1 MTEDSY
7 ADYQDDCYLEHT
19 LIVATTHSHCLI
31 FMVFTSS
38 CSLADNLVALEG
50 LDTQALHFH
59 DKGEVVPLKANGCWQ
74 IYRGILQVSQLTDN
88 GEEIL
93 VGWAQAGSF
102 VGLNLTP
109 SQLDLYQVK
118 ALSDVYLR
126 WYSTEQIGAN
136 PQLGELVLTQTLKR
150 LRQAES
156 LLAIAGYKRVD
167 ERLQA
172 LLKLLAQE
180 MGQSREGGIR
190 LSVRLTHQMLANAI
204 GTTRV
209 TITRLLGEL
218 QSQKQVSFDEDRH
231 LVIHFLG

>member
-1 MTEDSY
+1 MSLRAHNTSPRNSPKLSD
-7 ADYQDDCYLEHT
+7 
-19 LIVATTHSHCLI
+19 

-38 CSLADNLVALEG
+38 YSLADNLATLEG
-50 LDTQALHFH
+50 LDAQALRFH
-59 DKGEVVPLKANGCWQ
+59 EKGEVIPLKENGCWQ
-74 IYRGILQVSQLTDN
+74 IYRGIVQISQLAAN

-93 VGWAQAGSF
+93 VGWSQAGSF
-102 VGLNLTP
+102 VGLKLTP
-109 SQLDLYQVK
+109 SQLDIYQAK

-126 WYSTEQIGAN
+126 WYSADNIARN
-136 PQLGELVLTQTLKR
+136 PQLSALILNQTLKR

-172 LLKLLAQE
+172 LFQLLAQE
-180 MGQSREGGIR
+180 MGQPLAGEAGIR

-218 QSQKQVSFDEDRH
+218 QTQGQVSFDDQRH
-231 LVIHFLG
+231 LVIHFFD

>member
-1 MTEDSY
+1 
-7 ADYQDDCYLEHT
+7 
-19 LIVATTHSHCLI
+19 
-31 FMVFTSS
+31 MVFTSS
-38 CSLADNLVALEG
+38 YALADNLATLGG
-50 LDTQALHFH
+50 LDAQALHFH
-59 DKGEVVPLKANGCWQ
+59 DKGEIIPLRENGCWQ
-74 IYRGILQVSQLTDN
+74 IYRGILQVGQLMDN

-102 VGLNLTP
+102 VGLNLAP
-109 SQLDLYQVK
+109 CQLDLYQAR

-126 WYSTEQIGAN
+126 WYSSASITAN
-136 PQLGELVLTQTLKR
+136 AQLGELVLAQTLKQ
-150 LRQAES
+150 LRQTES

-180 MGQSREGGIR
+180 MGQPVKGGVR
-190 LSVRLTHQMLANAI
+190 LSVRLTHQMLASAI

-218 QSQKQVSFDEDRH
+218 QSQGQVGFDGDRH
-231 LVIHFLG
+231 LVIQFLN

>member
-1 MTEDSY
+1 
-7 ADYQDDCYLEHT
+7 
-19 LIVATTHSHCLI
+19 
-31 FMVFTSS
+31 MVFTSTY
-38 CSLADNLVALEG
+38 SLADNLATLEG
-50 LDTQALHFH
+50 LDTQALHFY
-59 DKGEVVPLKANGCWQ
+59 DKGEVIPLQANGCWQ

-102 VGLNLTP
+102 VGLDLTP
-109 SQLDLYQVK
+109 SQLDIYQAK

-126 WYSTEQIGAN
+126 WYSAENIAAN
-136 PQLGELVLTQTLKR
+136 SPLGKLVLTQTLKR
-150 LRQAES
+150 LQQAES

-180 MGQSREGGIR
+180 MGQPLEGGIR

-218 QSQKQVSFDEDRH
+218 QSQGQVSFDDDRH
-231 LVIHFLG
+231 LVIHRLGE

>member
-1 MTEDSY
+1 
-7 ADYQDDCYLEHT
+7 
-19 LIVATTHSHCLI
+19 
-31 FMVFTSS
+31 MVFTSDY
-38 CSLADNLVALEG
+38 SLADNLAALEG
-50 LDTQALHFH
+50 LETQTLHFY
-59 DKGEVVPLKANGCWQ
+59 DKGELIPLKENGCWQ
-74 IYRGILQVSQLTDN
+74 IYRGILQISQLTDN

-93 VGWAQAGSF
+93 VGWAQVGSF
-102 VGLNLTP
+102 IGLQLTA
-109 SQLDLYQVK
+109 SQRDIYQAK

-126 WYSTEQIGAN
+126 WYASKTIADD
-136 PQLGELVLTQTLKR
+136 PQLSELVLSQTLKR

-172 LLKLLAQE
+172 LLKLLAKE
-180 MGQSREGGIR
+180 MGQPIDGGMR

-218 QSQKQVSFDEDRH
+218 QSQGQVSFDGDRH
-231 LVIHFLG
+231 LVIHLSY

>member
-1 MTEDSY
+1 
-7 ADYQDDCYLEHT
+7 
-19 LIVATTHSHCLI
+19 
-31 FMVFTSS
+31 MVFTSDYA
-38 CSLADNLVALEG
+38 LADNLVALGG
-50 LDTQALHFH
+50 LDTETLRFY
-59 DKGEVVPLKANGCWQ
+59 DKGDIIPLKENGCWQ

-93 VGWAQAGSF
+93 VGWAQVGSF
-102 VGLNLTP
+102 VGLQLTP
-109 SQLDLYQVK
+109 CQRDICQVK

-126 WYSTEQIGAN
+126 WYSTESIAIN
-136 PQLGELVLTQTLKR
+136 PPLSELILTQTLKR

-172 LLKLLAQE
+172 LLKLLANE
-180 MGQSREGGIR
+180 MGQPIDGGIR

-218 QSQKQVSFDEDRH
+218 QSQGQVSFDDDRH
-231 LVIHFLG
+231 LVIHLSH

>member
-1 MTEDSY
+1 
-7 ADYQDDCYLEHT
+7 
-19 LIVATTHSHCLI
+19 
-31 FMVFTSS
+31 MVFTSS
-38 CSLADNLVALEG
+38 YSLADNLAALDG
-50 LDTQALHFH
+50 LDTQALHFY
-59 DKGEVVPLKANGCWQ
+59 DKNEVIPLKENGCWQ

-102 VGLNLTP
+102 VGLHLTL
-109 SQLDLYQVK
+109 SQLDIYQAK

-126 WYSTEQIGAN
+126 WYSTESIAAN
-136 PQLGELVLTQTLKR
+136 PPLGELILTQTIKR

-172 LLKLLAQE
+172 LLRLLAQD
-180 MGQSREGGIR
+180 MGQHQEGGIR

-209 TITRLLGEL
+209 
-218 QSQKQVSFDEDRH
+218 
-231 LVIHFLG
+231 

>member
-1 MTEDSY
+1 
-7 ADYQDDCYLEHT
+7 
-19 LIVATTHSHCLI
+19 
-31 FMVFTSS
+31 MVFTSDY
-38 CSLADNLVALEG
+38 SLADNLAALEG
-50 LDTQALHFH
+50 LETQTLHFY
-59 DKGEVVPLKANGCWQ
+59 DKGELIPLKENGCWQ
-74 IYRGILQVSQLTDN
+74 IYRGILQISQLTDN

-93 VGWAQAGSF
+93 VGWAQVGSF
-102 VGLNLTP
+102 IGLQLTA
-109 SQLDLYQVK
+109 SQRDIYQAK

-126 WYSTEQIGAN
+126 WYASKTIADD
-136 PQLGELVLTQTLKR
+136 PQLSELVLSQTMKR

-180 MGQSREGGIR
+180 MGQPIDGGMR

-218 QSQKQVSFDEDRH
+218 QSQGQVSFDGDRH
-231 LVIHFLG
+231 LVIHLSY

>member
-1 MTEDSY
+1 
-7 ADYQDDCYLEHT
+7 
-19 LIVATTHSHCLI
+19 
-31 FMVFTSS
+31 MVFTSDY
-38 CSLADNLVALEG
+38 SLANNLSALGG
-50 LDTQALHFH
+50 LDTETLRFY
-59 DKGEVVPLKANGCWQ
+59 DKGAIIPLKENGCWQ

-93 VGWAQAGSF
+93 VGWAQVGSF
-102 VGLNLTP
+102 VGLQLTAC
-109 SQLDLYQVK
+109 QRDIYQVK

-126 WYSTEQIGAN
+126 WYSAESITAN
-136 PQLGELVLTQTLKR
+136 PQLIELVLTQTLNR

-172 LLKLLAQE
+172 LLKLLANE
-180 MGQSREGGIR
+180 MGQPISGGIR

-218 QSQKQVSFDEDRH
+218 QSQGQVSFDDDRH
-231 LVIHFLG
+231 LVIHLSR

>member
-1 MTEDSY
+1 
-7 ADYQDDCYLEHT
+7 
-19 LIVATTHSHCLI
+19 
-31 FMVFTSS
+31 MVFTSDY
-38 CSLADNLVALEG
+38 SLADNLAALEG
-50 LDTQALHFH
+50 LETQTLHFY
-59 DKGEVVPLKANGCWQ
+59 DKGELIPLKENGCWQ
-74 IYRGILQVSQLTDN
+74 IYRGILQISQLTDN

-93 VGWAQAGSF
+93 VGWAQVGSF
-102 VGLNLTP
+102 IGLQLTA
-109 SQLDLYQVK
+109 SQRDIYQAK

-126 WYSTEQIGAN
+126 WYASKTIADD
-136 PQLGELVLTQTLKR
+136 PQLSELVLSQTLKR

-180 MGQSREGGIR
+180 MGQPIDGGMR

-218 QSQKQVSFDEDRH
+218 QSQGQVSFDGDRH
-231 LVIHFLG
+231 LVIHLSY

>member
-1 MTEDSY
+1 
-7 ADYQDDCYLEHT
+7 
-19 LIVATTHSHCLI
+19 
-31 FMVFTSS
+31 MVFTSDY
-38 CSLADNLVALEG
+38 SLANNLSALGG
-50 LDTQALHFH
+50 LDTETLRFYDTGAII
-59 DKGEVVPLKANGCWQ
+59 PLKENGCWQ

-93 VGWAQAGSF
+93 VGWAQVGSF
-102 VGLNLTP
+102 VGLQLTAC
-109 SQLDLYQVK
+109 QRDIYQVK

-126 WYSTEQIGAN
+126 WYSAESITAN
-136 PQLGELVLTQTLKR
+136 PQLIELVLTQTLNR

-172 LLKLLAQE
+172 LLKLLANE
-180 MGQSREGGIR
+180 MGQPISGGIR

-218 QSQKQVSFDEDRH
+218 QSQGQVSFDDDRH
-231 LVIHFLG
+231 LVIHLSR

>member
-1 MTEDSY
+1 
-7 ADYQDDCYLEHT
+7 
-19 LIVATTHSHCLI
+19 
-31 FMVFTSS
+31 MVFTSS
-38 CSLADNLVALEG
+38 YSLADNLTALGG

-59 DKGEVVPLKANGCWQ
+59 DKGEVIPLKENGCWQ

-102 VGLNLTP
+102 VGLQLTP
-109 SQLDLYQVK
+109 SQLDIYQAK

-126 WYSTEQIGAN
+126 WYSTDNIAAN
-136 PQLGELVLTQTLKR
+136 PPLRELILTQTIKR

-180 MGQSREGGIR
+180 MGQPSDGGIR

-209 TITRLLGEL
+209 TITRLLGDL
-218 QSQKQVSFDEDRH
+218 QTQGQVSFDDDRH
-231 LVIHFLG
+231 LVIHCVD

>member
-1 MTEDSY
+1 
-7 ADYQDDCYLEHT
+7 
-19 LIVATTHSHCLI
+19 
-31 FMVFTSS
+31 MVFTSS
-38 CSLADNLVALEG
+38 YSLADNLAALEG
-50 LDTQALHFH
+50 LDTQALHFY
-59 DKGEVVPLKANGCWQ
+59 DKNEVIPLKENGCWQ

-102 VGLNLTP
+102 VGLHLTL
-109 SQLDLYQVK
+109 SQLDIYQAK

-126 WYSTEQIGAN
+126 WYSTESIAAN
-136 PQLGELVLTQTLKR
+136 PPLGELILTQTIKR

-172 LLKLLAQE
+172 LLRLLAQE
-180 MGQSREGGIR
+180 MGQPLDDGIR

-218 QSQKQVSFDEDRH
+218 QSQGQVSFDDDRH
-231 LVIHFLG
+231 LVIHRLGG

>member
-1 MTEDSY
+1 M
-7 ADYQDDCYLEHT
+7 
-19 LIVATTHSHCLI
+19 
-31 FMVFTSS
+31 SS
-38 CSLADNLVALEG
+38 TFPLADNLAALEG
-50 LDTQALHFH
+50 LETQALNFY
-59 DKGEVVPLKANGCWQ
+59 DKGETIPLKENGCWQ
-74 IYRGILQVSQLTDN
+74 IYRGIIQVSQFTDN
-88 GEEIL
+88 GDEIL

-102 VGLNLTP
+102 VGLHLTR
-109 SQLDLYQVK
+109 SQLEIYQAK

-126 WYSTEQIGAN
+126 WYSAEHIAAN
-136 PQLGELVLTQTLKR
+136 PQLNALALAQTLKR
-150 LRQAES
+150 LCQTES

-180 MGQSREGGIR
+180 MGHPIDGGIR

-218 QSQKQVSFDEDRH
+218 QTQGQVSFDDDRH
-231 LVIHFLG
+231 LVIHLLS